1 MEGNPLIGKRR
12 HIVYNLYEIS
22 FVPIRCISE
31 LLFILEKKKI
41 QASNQD
47 KILQIDF
54 IRLRKSQTQ
63 FKSWRL
69 FKLVA
74 M

>member
-31 LLFILEKKKI
+31 LLFILEKKI

-63 FKSWRL
+63 FKS
-69 FKLVA
+69 
-74 M
+74 